1 MLLKEISNVSN
12 LVKKLTKKQELV
24 KLEIILLLIMTNIL
38 LIQCL
43 IS

>member
-1 MLLKEISNVSN
+1 MLLKEISIVSN